1 MGWGKMACSR
11 HRERKNR
18 CFSEED
24 CRYSPGPGSL
34 PRRRAARSPASW
46 QRSLRRNHHS
56 EAFWPLAAAL
66 PKTAGPPGGR
76 DKPTCRLVFRERR
89 KEEAGTPEGLIGVAE
104 GEPPLKMH
112 VTHLL
117 GTALLFHLL
126 PAPAGIPKCSL
137 NQYQA
142 SE

>member
-1 MGWGKMACSR
+1 MSKHLLLLLLPGVHECVGESEVPEVAVPPPAPRKCSRGRPRGHLQSGKTKWSHAGESSMEWGKMARSR
-11 HRERKNR
+11 RREKKNR
-18 CFSEED
+18 
-24 CRYSPGPGSL
+24 
-34 PRRRAARSPASW
+34 
-46 QRSLRRNHHS
+46 
-56 EAFWPLAAAL
+56 
-66 PKTAGPPGGR
+66 
-76 DKPTCRLVFRERR
+76 
-89 KEEAGTPEGLIGVAE
+89 EEARTPEGLIRVAE
-104 GEPPLKMH
+104 GEPPLKMP